1 MDFLGA
7 AYGQGVFIICGTG
20 GIVRRSTDG
29 LVFNNTPAGF
39 ASENVTFARF
49 FNNTF
54 VVGSTLGTL
63 AYSVNAGANYSTT
76 DVTGSLTDACFVGGL
91 WVVSGDAGLIRT
103 SPDLST
109 WTTRTSEFGASN
121 INALATSG
129 SIAISAGAGG
139 VMASSADGVTWTI
152 VPDSSFSGTAIND
165 IAFGLGRW
173 VAVGAT
179 GKVATSL
186 DGIAWSQS
194 ASPFGSSDI
203 NSAVFFDGLW
213 IICGDGGKVAF
224 SLDGLAWELLTDS
237 GMGSEDANAL
247 AIGLSRILIAG
258 NADTAVSHSVL
269 YENREINLNIDP
281 QVMLD
286 ISGNTRTFDMTQK
299 WRSMGKTGEYNKRVI
314 WRRLG
319 QHRSFTP
326 RIRISSPVK
335 RAVYTAYAKIVGSK

>member
-1 MDFLGA
+1 
-7 AYGQGVFIICGTG
+7 
-20 GIVRRSTDG
+20 
-29 LVFNNTPAGF
+29 
-39 ASENVTFARF
+39 
-49 FNNTF
+49 
-54 VVGSTLGTL
+54 
-63 AYSVNAGANYSTT
+63 
-76 DVTGSLTDACFVGGL
+76 
-91 WVVSGDAGLIRT
+91 
-103 SPDLST
+103 
-109 WTTRTSEFGASN
+109 
-121 INALATSG
+121 
-129 SIAISAGAGG
+129 
-139 VMASSADGVTWTI
+139 MASSADGVTWTI

-213 IICGDGGKVAF
+213 IICGDEGKVAF

-258 NADTAVSHSVL
+258 NADAAVSPSVL

-286 ISGNTRTFDMTQK
+286 MCQATPA
-299 WRSMGKTGEYNKRVI
+299 
-314 WRRLG
+314 RL
-319 QHRSFTP
+319 T
-326 RIRISSPVK
+326 
-335 RAVYTAYAKIVGSK
+335 